1 MSFGFQGLEPD
12 TSQFA
17 NAHLFKKVIGEELM
31 EQIKADDDILPK
43 YKILLI
49 TLLNHINTL
58 YQRDESLAGSVK
70 VLLSRV

>member
-1 MSFGFQGLEPD
+1 MSLIEPD
-12 TSQFA
+12 TSRFA
-17 NAHLFKKVIGEELM
+17 DSYLYKKAIGEELM

-58 YQRDESLAGSVK
+58 YQRDESLAASIK
-70 VLLSRV
+70 VLFDRV